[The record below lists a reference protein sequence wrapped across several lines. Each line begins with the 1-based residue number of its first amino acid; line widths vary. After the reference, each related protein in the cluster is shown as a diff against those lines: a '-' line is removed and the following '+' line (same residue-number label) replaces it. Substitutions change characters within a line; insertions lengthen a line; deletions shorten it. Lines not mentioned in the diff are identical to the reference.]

1 MHSFFVQFI
10 ITLSVTM
17 IAGQIMIPYLRKLKV
32 GQSIREDGPASHLI
46 KSGTPTIGGLI
57 FICPVILAYFVLGDK
72 ENVGLQILI
81 SGFLLFALIGFIDD
95 YLKVV
100 KKRNLGL
107 RAYQKLAM
115 QSLLAALILFLLYK
129 SGLTDNRLLVHS
141 LGASI
146 DMGWLKV
153 PFLMVFILATV
164 NSVNL
169 TDGLDGLATSVTIT
183 VSLLFLYYGA
193 HIGMDGFT
201 QVIVFFIASLLAF
214 LFFNRKP
221 AKVFMGDTGSLALGA
236 YVAITAIQLRIEL
249 MLLIYGF
256 IYFMESL
263 SVIIQVISFKT
274 RKKRVFLMSPIHH
287 HFELSGWSERKVVFV
302 FTAITVGAVLISGWI
317 LSKGAII

>member
-1 MHSFFVQFI
+1 MILGRI
-10 ITLSVTM
+10 I
-17 IAGQIMIPYLRKLKV
+17 IPYLEKLEV
-32 GQSIREDGPASHLI
+32 GQSIRDEGPASHLM

-57 FICPVILAYFVLGDK
+57 FIFPIVLAYIVLGER
-72 ENVGLQILI
+72 ENAGLQILI
-81 SGFLLFALIGFIDD
+81 SGFILFALIGFIDD

-115 QSLLAALILFLLYK
+115 QSVVAALVVFWLYK

-141 LGASI
+141 VGVSI

-153 PFLMVFILATV
+153 PFLIVFILATV

-169 TDGLDGLATSVTIT
+169 TDGLDGLATSVTLT
-183 VSLLFLYYGA
+183 VSLLFLFYGVQ
-193 HIGMDGFT
+193 IGMGGLT
-201 QVIVFFIASLLAF
+201 QVIVFFVAALIGF
-214 LFFNRKP
+214 LFFNKKP

-236 YVAITAIQLRIEL
+236 YIGIVAILLRIEL
-249 MLLIYGF
+249 MLLLYGF
-256 IYFMESL
+256 IYFIESL

-274 RKKRVFLMSPIHH
+274 RKKRVFRMSPIHH
-287 HFELSGWSERKVVFV
+287 HFELGGWSERKVVFV
-302 FTAITVGAVLISGWI
+302 FTAVTVGAVLISGWI

>member
-1 MHSFFVQFI
+1 MHSIFVQFL
-10 ITLSVTM
+10 ITLLATI
-17 IAGQIMIPYLRKLKV
+17 IAGQIMIPYLKKIKV
-32 GQSIREDGPASHLI
+32 GQSIREDGPSSHLM

-57 FICPVILAYFVLGDK
+57 FICPVVLAYFVFGET
-72 ENVGLQILI
+72 ENAGLKILI
-81 SGFLLFALIGFIDD
+81 SGYILFALIGFIDD

-115 QSLLAALILFLLYK
+115 QSVVAAFVVFWLYK

-141 LGASI
+141 VGASI

-169 TDGLDGLATSVTIT
+169 TDGLDGLATSVTII
-183 VSLLFLYYGA
+183 VSLLFLFYGEQ
-193 HIGMDGFT
+193 IGMDGFT
-201 QVIVFFIASLLAF
+201 QVIVFFVASLLGF
-214 LFFNRKP
+214 LFFNKKP

-236 YVAITAIQLRIEL
+236 YVGIAAILLRIEL
-249 MLLIYGF
+249 MLLLYGF

-274 RKKRVFLMSPIHH
+274 RKKRVFRMSPIHH
-287 HFELSGWSERKVVFV
+287 HFELVGWSERKVVVV
-302 FTAITVGAVLISGWI
+302 FTAVTVWAVLVSGWI